1 MNVFGMRRSRLHL
14 ITLCLKN
21 KLNYDYINDIGGGP
35 YSPGNNNKDGDLIYE
50 KVFSEY
56 SNIKNK
62 EKKIILFEDKFYKL
76 NENENKKNI
85 IIIRDF
91 YDLLISR
98 VKCMSDGKKYAN
110 IDEQFFITFKKIL
123 REVLNKDNNMKNKTI
138 IDTDKF
144 ISDENYRE
152 NILKSLNINDYKYY
166 KDDIS
171 MYGGGPSFKK
181 NEKRDVL
188 IPEKIKI
195 MIKSDKELI
204 LLIKE
209 YYKYDITE
217 KI

>member
-1 MNVFGMRRSRLHL
+1 ME
-14 ITLCLKN
+14 N
-21 KLNYDYINDIGGGP
+21 KLNYGFINNLGG
-35 YSPGNNNKDGDLIYE
+35 SPINNDNKEGDLIYE

-56 SNIKNK
+56 SKIKNK

-76 NENENKKNI
+76 NENKKNI

-98 VKCMSDGKKYAN
+98 VKCMSDGKTFAN

-123 REVLNKDNNMKNKTI
+123 REILNKDNIMKNKII

-152 NILKSLNINDYKYY
+152 NILKSLNINDYKYS

-181 NEKRDVL
+181 NEKREIL

-195 MIKSDKELI
+195 MIKSDEELI

>member
-14 ITLCLKN
+14 ITGCIKN
-21 KLNYDYINDIGGGP
+21 KLNYDFINDIGGGA
-35 YSPGNNNKDGDLIYE
+35 DQGDLIYE

-56 SNIKNK
+56 SKIKNK

-98 VKCMSDGKKYAN
+98 VKCMSDGKNFAN
-110 IDEQFFITFKKIL
+110 IGEQFFITFKKIL
-123 REVLNKDNNMKNKTI
+123 REILNKDNNMKNKTI

-152 NILKSLNINDYKYY
+152 NILKSLNINDYKYS
-166 KDDIS
+166 KDDIP

-195 MIKSDKELI
+195 MIKSDEELI

>member
-14 ITLCLKN
+14 ITECMKN
-21 KLNYDYINDIGGGP
+21 KLNYDFINNFGG
-35 YSPGNNNKDGDLIYE
+35 SPINNDNKEGDLIYE

-56 SNIKNK
+56 SKIKNK
-62 EKKIILFEDKFYKL
+62 EKKIILFEDKFYNL
-76 NENENKKNI
+76 NQNENEKNI

-98 VKCMSDGKKYAN
+98 VKCISDGKTFAN
-110 IDEQFFITFKKIL
+110 IDEQFFTTYKKIL
-123 REVLNKDNNMKNKTI
+123 REILNKENIMKNKII

-152 NILKSLNINDYKYY
+152 NILKSLNINDYKYS

-181 NEKRDVL
+181 NENRDIL

-195 MIKSDKELI
+195 MIKSDEELI
-204 LLIKE
+204 SLIKE
-209 YYKYDITE
+209 YYKYDIIE
-217 KI
+217 KIV